1 MTSMAE
7 TYPIRT
13 ISADEFGALTQVPA
27 LAFGDSWPEEVL
39 EHERKLLEF
48 DRTIAALDGEQM
60 VGSASIHSVTLTI
73 PGGNAAAA
81 GITFVSVLPTYRRRG
96 ILTSLMDWMLADAA
110 RRGEPLAILFATEA
124 SIYGRF
130 GFGMA
135 SMHQRLKFGRGEG
148 KLAAGTEVQGR
159 GTPRLREV
167 EPLAARGDLA
177 TVFDTVLPCQ
187 PGTLAR
193 DAQWWDHI
201 LADQPAMRP
210 AGSSPLRCLIAEDDA
225 GPRGYAL
232 YRTQLTWGEDQLAA
246 GTLRIRELTATDP
259 AATAALWADLL
270 SRDLTADVVAQIRPM
285 DDPVLAMLA
294 DPRRSRPAPADGL
307 WLRLVDLPAAL
318 RLRRYCTATDLV
330 LEVSDPFL
338 ATNAG
343 RWRLRTGGPD
353 AREPAACERTGDPA
367 DLRLSVQVLGAGFL
381 GAPRIGQLAAAGHVA
396 ELTPGSLARLGTA
409 MSWDRAPFSPMI
421 F

>member
-1 MTSMAE
+1 MAK
-7 TYPIRT
+7 TYPIRS

-27 LAFGDSWPEEVL
+27 LAFGETWPPEGL

-60 VGSASIHSVTLTI
+60 VGSASIHSFKLTV

-81 GITFVSVLPTYRRRG
+81 GVTFVSVLPTYRRRG
-96 ILTSLMDWMLADAA
+96 ILTSLMDWMLADAV

-148 KLAAGTEVQGR
+148 KLAAGTEGR
-159 GTPRLREV
+159 DRGAPRLRQA
-167 EPLAARGDLA
+167 EPLVACADLA
-177 TVFDTVLPCQ
+177 TVFDAVLPHQ

-193 DAQWWDHI
+193 DAKWWDHI
-201 LADQPAMRP
+201 LADPPSMRP
-210 AGSSPLRCLIAEDDA
+210 AGFSALRCLIAEDDA

-232 YRTQLTWGEDQLAA
+232 YRTQLTWGDDQLAA

-259 AATAALWADLL
+259 LATAALWADLL
-270 SRDLTADVVAQIRPM
+270 GRDLTAEVIAPLRPM
-285 DDPVLAMLA
+285 DDPVLAMLS

-307 WLRLVDLPAAL
+307 WLRLVDLPGAL
-318 RLRRYCTATDLV
+318 RLRRYSTLTDLV
-330 LEVSDPFL
+330 LEVSDPVL
-338 ATNAG
+338 PTNAG
-343 RWRLRTGGPD
+343 RWRLRTGGLD
-353 AREPAACERTGDPA
+353 ACEPVTCERTGDPA
-367 DLRLSVQVLGAGFL
+367 DLRLSVQALGAGFL
-381 GAPRIGQLAAAGHVA
+381 GAPRVGQLAAAGHIA

>member
-1 MTSMAE
+1 MAE
-7 TYPIRT
+7 TYPIRA
-13 ISADEFGALTQVPA
+13 IDADEFRDLTQVA
-27 LAFGDSWPEEVL
+27 TLAFGQTWPDEGI
-39 EHERKLLEF
+39 EHERKLVEF

-60 VGSASIHSVTLTI
+60 VGSASAYSVRLTV
-73 PGGNAAAA
+73 PGGSAAAA
-81 GITFVSVLPTYRRRG
+81 GITLVGVLPTYRRRG
-96 ILTSLMDWMLADAA
+96 ILTSLMNWLLTDAV

-148 KLAAGTEVQGR
+148 KLAPGVEAR
-159 GTPRLREV
+159 GQEAPCLREA
-167 EPLAARGDLA
+167 EPLTARDDLA
-177 TVFDTVLPCQ
+177 SVFDALLPRQ

-193 DAQWWDHI
+193 DPKWWDHI
-201 LADQPAMRP
+201 LGDPPAMRP
-210 AGSSPLRCLIAEDDA
+210 SGLSPLRCLIAEDDA

-270 SRDLTADVVAQIRPM
+270 SRDLTNEVIAQIRPI

-294 DPRRSRPAPADGL
+294 DPRRARPAPADGL

-318 RLRRYCTATDLV
+318 CMRRYSAATDLV
-330 LEVSDPFL
+330 LEVSDQFL
-338 ATNAG
+338 GTNAG

-353 AREPAACERTGDPA
+353 ASEPAACDRTGDPA
-367 DLRLSVQVLGAGFL
+367 DLRLSVQALGAGYL
-381 GAPRIGQLAAAGHVA
+381 GAPRAGQLAAAGHIA

>member
-1 MTSMAE
+1 MAE
-7 TYPIRT
+7 TYPIRA
-13 ISADEFGALTQVPA
+13 IDADEFSDLTKVDA
-27 LAFGDSWPEEVL
+27 LAFGQTWPDEGI
-39 EHERKLLEF
+39 EHERKLVEF

-60 VGSASIHSVTLTI
+60 VGSASAYSVRLTV
-73 PGGNAAAA
+73 PGGSAAAA
-81 GITFVSVLPTYRRRG
+81 GITLVGVVPTYRRRG
-96 ILTSLMDWMLADAA
+96 ILTSLMNWLLTDAV

-148 KLAAGTEVQGR
+148 KLAPGAEARAQ
-159 GTPRLREV
+159 GTPCLREA
-167 EPLAARGDLA
+167 EPLTARDDLA
-177 TVFDTVLPCQ
+177 RVFDALLPRQ

-193 DAQWWDHI
+193 EPKWWDHI
-201 LADQPAMRP
+201 LADPAAMRP
-210 AGSSPLRCLIAEDDA
+210 SGLSPLRCLIAEDDA

-232 YRTQLTWGEDQLAA
+232 YRTQLTWGEDLLAA
-246 GTLRIRELTATDP
+246 GTLRIRELMATDP

-270 SRDLTADVVAQIRPM
+270 SRDLTNEVIAQIRPI

-294 DPRRSRPAPADGL
+294 DPRRARPAPADGL

-318 RLRRYCTATDLV
+318 SMRRYSAATDLV
-330 LEVSDPFL
+330 LEVSDQFL
-338 ATNAG
+338 GTNAG

-353 AREPAACERTGDPA
+353 ASEPAACDRTGDPA
-367 DLRLSVQVLGAGFL
+367 DLRLSVQALGAGYL
-381 GAPRIGQLAAAGHVA
+381 GAPRAGQLAAAGHIA